1 MRPDCAGPSAH
12 GKESRDYDKR
22 MRNPRRVQSSGSSMF
37 EKGWHKL
44 HVKDKLVR
52 VTVEAGKV
60 LPQGL

>member
-1 MRPDCAGPSAH
+1 MQDLLPMAKSLEIMIR
-12 GKESRDYDKR
+12 E